1 MSGYLRMQLISV
13 ILFIISVGLIV
24 GPVGAVVYTY
34 REDLSGLVIP
44 SQLKDL
50 LQGDTSQFLND
61 ANNGDG
67 GSFLSG
73 LLEPVFVGST
83 VDSQTRTF
91 TMTVNITNNFTY
103 DLTLNSLSAD
113 VESTQDN
120 YHLVTISLSE
130 PVTMI
135 SGEAAT
141 VIVNGQWSQ
150 EAEALFL
157 NNYSQEP
164 SIDVAL
170 DNVIIDLNGITVEST
185 EPFPIGNIPL
195 SLAA

>member
-1 MSGYLRMQLISV
+1 MRLISV

-50 LQGDTSQFLND
+50 LQGDTSSFLNG
-61 ANNGDG
+61 ANNDGD
-67 GSFLSG
+67 SFLGG
-73 LLEPVFVGST
+73 LIEPVFVGST

-113 VESTQDN
+113 VKSTQDN
-120 YHLVTISLSE
+120 YHLVTISLSK

-135 SGEAAT
+135 SGEAST
-141 VIVNGQWSQ
+141 VTVNGQWSQ

-157 NNYSQEP
+157 NNYSQEL

-170 DNVIIDLNGITVEST
+170 DNIIIDLNGIIVEST

>member
-1 MSGYLRMQLISV
+1 MSGYMRMRLISV

-50 LQGDTSQFLND
+50 LQGDTSSFLND
-61 ANNGDG
+61 ANNDGD
-67 GSFLSG
+67 SFLGG
-73 LLEPVFVGST
+73 LIEPVFVGST

-91 TMTVNITNNFTY
+91 TMTVNITNNFSY
-103 DLTLNSLSAD
+103 DLTLNSLSAN
-113 VESTQDN
+113 VESTQNN

-135 SGEAAT
+135 SGKAST
-141 VIVNGQWSQ
+141 VTVNGQWSQ

-170 DNVIIDLNGITVEST
+170 DNIIIDLNGIIVEST